1 MAVKSQ
7 QWIKDL
13 KKEIKLLSTEMDFGE
28 ELQVHPKY
36 CK

>member
-13 KKEIKLLSTEMDFGE
+13 KKKKKLLSTEMDFGE
-28 ELQVHPKY
+28 EQQEHREY
-36 CK
+36 